1 MATWITHMRIAQNLI
16 NDGYVPNDYITEFL
30 EGSVA
35 PDCGYGEKDSFG
47 DFNPPPKVTHWAPD
61 GTKVFCDYHEFYK
74 EYLMDKPKDKK
85 YYFYFGYY
93 IHLICDTLWS
103 TMIYLPTKLKYKA
116 EYAQNPLFLNTIKK
130 DWYDNDFKFLQ
141 ENEGFKPYK
150 VLCEIDTVDDYL
162 PYYEEGQLTVQI
174 KYIAD
179 YYKDYKNHKTDRD
192 YPYLTFNEISEFLE
206 VATELVKFKI

>member
-1 MATWITHMRIAQNLI
+1 MATWITHLRIAQNFI
-16 NDGYVPNDYITEFL
+16 NDGVVPQKYATEFY

-47 DFNPPPKVTHWAPD
+47 DFNPPPAVTHWTPD
-61 GTKVFCDYHEFYK
+61 GTKVFCDYKLFFDT
-74 EYLMDKPKDKK
+74 YLSDKPKDNK

-103 TMIYLPTKLKYKA
+103 TMIYLPNKLKYKT
-116 EYAQNPLFLNTIKK
+116 EYDRDPMFLNVVKK

-141 ENEGFKPYK
+141 ENEGFIPYK
-150 VLCEIDTVDDYL
+150 VLMEIKTVGDYL
-162 PYYEEGQLTVQI
+162 PYYEDGQLTVQI

-179 YYKDYKNHKTDRD
+179 YYKDFKNHPTDRI
-192 YPYLTFNEISEFLE
+192 YPYLTCDEIDDFIN
-206 VATELVKFKI
+206 VAS

>member
-1 MATWITHMRIAQNLI
+1 MATWITHLRIAQNLI
-16 NDGYVPNDYITEFL
+16 NDGYVPMEYATEFY

-35 PDCGYGEKDSFG
+35 PDCGYGQKDSFG
-47 DFNPPPKVTHWAPD
+47 DFDPPPKVTHWAPD
-61 GTKVFCDYHEFYK
+61 GTKVFCDYSEFYDT
-74 EYLMDKPKDKK
+74 YLKDKPKDNK

-103 TMIYLPTKLKYKA
+103 TMIYLPNKLKYKA
-116 EYAQNPLFLNTIKK
+116 KYDRNPLFLNVVKK

-141 ENEGFKPYK
+141 ENEGFLPY
-150 VLCEIDTVDDYL
+150 VTLTRIDGVEDFL
-162 PYYEEGQLTVQI
+162 PYYENGQLSVQI

-179 YYKDYKNHKTDRD
+179 YYKDYKNHKTDRN
-192 YPYLTFNEISEFLE
+192 YPYLSFNEISEFIE